1 MKKQRKRYALLLLSC
16 LFLAAIWPG
25 ILADESAFSAWKKM
39 EIGEGAIADVNYRRS
54 MLDEKGREI
63 RVQEGLGTSPH
74 NVLMLRDAT
83 NRYEESEEGLI
94 KWQEQIQF
102 DETGKLILLIKAKF
116 VNDVQL
122 EAEWFNPEGKRTHRT
137 EVDPVTGIT
146 HTIAIRDWL
155 KTQMGVVQ
163 VSEIF
168 LPKGEGR
175 SLSEVMFNYDAAGKL
190 VNAKHYV
197 YNKEKNSVRQEPYDG
212 TPSEAVLE
220 MVKEWFGN

>member
-1 MKKQRKRYALLLLSC
+1 MNMKKQRKRYALLLLSC

-94 KWQEQIQF
+94 K
-102 DETGKLILLIKAKF
+102 
-116 VNDVQL
+116 
-122 EAEWFNPEGKRTHRT
+122 
-137 EVDPVTGIT
+137 
-146 HTIAIRDWL
+146 
-155 KTQMGVVQ
+155 
-163 VSEIF
+163 
-168 LPKGEGR
+168 
-175 SLSEVMFNYDAAGKL
+175 
-190 VNAKHYV
+190 
-197 YNKEKNSVRQEPYDG
+197 
-212 TPSEAVLE
+212 
-220 MVKEWFGN
+220 